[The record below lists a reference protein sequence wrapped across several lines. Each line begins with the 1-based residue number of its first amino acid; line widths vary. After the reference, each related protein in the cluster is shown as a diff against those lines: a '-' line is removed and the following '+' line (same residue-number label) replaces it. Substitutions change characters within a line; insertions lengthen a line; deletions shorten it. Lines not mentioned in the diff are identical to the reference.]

1 MSETATIVTSIIG
14 TGAAIV
20 AITAAMLRILST
32 NLATQFA
39 AVNKRIDDTN
49 QRIDDTRQQVR
60 DGNLRT
66 ETLATEMHQRFDQ
79 VHRDLAENRERM
91 AKLEGA
97 LEGFIAGQRNR
108 TAA

>member
-1 MSETATIVTSIIG
+1 MSETTTIVTSIIG

-20 AITAAMLRILST
+20 TITAAMLKILST

-49 QRIDDTRQQVR
+49 QQVR

-97 LEGFIAGQRNR
+97 VTGFMSGQKVRAG
-108 TAA
+108 